1 MNITIRKEERPVY
14 LQIYKQMRNIIL
26 DGIFPFGSKLPS
38 KRLLAAEL
46 HVSIVTVEHAYALL
60 CDEGYA
66 ESRER
71 SGYIVIFRPAAGF
84 AGAVSAAPALPAHSS
99 ASTYPS
105 FSVSILSRTIRKVL
119 ADSHDILLERS
130 PNAGLIELRDAIRQY
145 LARNRSIQ
153 VDAEQIVVGS
163 GAEYLYRLIVD
174 LFGRDKIYAI
184 ESPAYNKLGQIYH
197 AEGVSYEELPLV
209 RDGIDS
215 DAGLDLYGGLMSRL
229 SRVYVPTA
237 PEKVDGMVTEALG
250 NGVLI
255 PELTEIPEGVSYKC
269 YLMMNP

>member
-14 LQIYKQMRNIIL
+14 LQIYKQMRNNIL

-71 SGYIVIFRPAAGF
+71 SGYIVIFRPADGF

-184 ESPAYNKLGQIYH
+184 ESPAYDKLGQIYH

>member
-14 LQIYKQMRNIIL
+14 LQIYKQMRNNIL

-71 SGYIVIFRPAAGF
+71 SGYIVIFRPADGF
-84 AGAVSAAPALPAHSS
+84 AGAVSAVPALPAHSS

-184 ESPAYNKLGQIYH
+184 ESPAYDKLG
-197 AEGVSYEELPLV
+197 
-209 RDGIDS
+209 
-215 DAGLDLYGGLMSRL
+215 
-229 SRVYVPTA
+229 
-237 PEKVDGMVTEALG
+237 
-250 NGVLI
+250 
-255 PELTEIPEGVSYKC
+255 
-269 YLMMNP
+269 

>member
-14 LQIYKQMRNIIL
+14 LQIYKQMRNNIL

-71 SGYIVIFRPAAGF
+71 SGYIVIFRPADGF

-105 FSVSILSRTIRKVL
+105 FSVSILSRTIR
-119 ADSHDILLERS
+119 
-130 PNAGLIELRDAIRQY
+130 
-145 LARNRSIQ
+145 
-153 VDAEQIVVGS
+153 
-163 GAEYLYRLIVD
+163 
-174 LFGRDKIYAI
+174 
-184 ESPAYNKLGQIYH
+184 
-197 AEGVSYEELPLV
+197 
-209 RDGIDS
+209 
-215 DAGLDLYGGLMSRL
+215 
-229 SRVYVPTA
+229 
-237 PEKVDGMVTEALG
+237 
-250 NGVLI
+250 
-255 PELTEIPEGVSYKC
+255 
-269 YLMMNP
+269 